1 MASEPTDSRSVALDL
16 PATLDEWLT
25 ERAADMGV
33 EREELLVQLVSSYQV
48 ATESENG
55 EAVTAFETA
64 LDDGAADIER
74 AVEDAVDDAVA
85 DAVPDEQTVAR
96 QVDQQIDERL
106 DSLEAGIEDKLDDI
120 RRRVVQVKQEA
131 DSKAPPDHDHEAFAR
146 LDDLERQVSGLSEQI
161 AELETAV
168 TEPAEA
174 GGEIE
179 AELADVQ
186 SKLTQLARIVVEL
199 RDGGTGG
206 ETEAEAALSR
216 IKTTAAREGFE
227 RADCGACGEAVSLAL
242 LTEPTCPHCGSR
254 FRDVVAGSGG
264 MFGSNPRLTGPNT
277 AAADEEADGTGAQ
290 AAAGVEASDDE

>member
-1 MASEPTDSRSVALDL
+1 MASESTDSRSVALDL

-33 EREELLVQLVSSYQV
+33 EREELLVQLLSSYQV

-64 LDDGAADIER
+64 LEDGAVDIER
-74 AVEDAVDDAVA
+74 LVEEAVGE
-85 DAVPDEQTVAR
+85 AVPEEGVAE
-96 QVDQQIDERL
+96 QVDRRIDGRL
-106 DSLEAGIEDKLDDI
+106 DSLEAEIEDKLDDI

-131 DSKAPPDHDHEAFAR
+131 DSKAPADHDHEAFDR
-146 LDDLERQVSGLSEQI
+146 LDDLEREVSGLRDQV
-161 AELETAV
+161 AELEAAV
-168 TEPAEA
+168 
-174 GGEIE
+174 GETDTPDGDIE
-179 AELADVQ
+179 EELADVQ

-199 RDGGTGG
+199 RDEGTGG
-206 ETEAEAALSR
+206 DTEAETALSR

-227 RADCGACGEAVSLAL
+227 QADCGACGEPVSLAL
-242 LTEPTCPHCGSR
+242 LTEPTCPHCQSR
-254 FRDVVAGSGG
+254 VRNVVPGSGG

-277 AAADEEADGTGAQ
+277 STADEQADGTGVQ